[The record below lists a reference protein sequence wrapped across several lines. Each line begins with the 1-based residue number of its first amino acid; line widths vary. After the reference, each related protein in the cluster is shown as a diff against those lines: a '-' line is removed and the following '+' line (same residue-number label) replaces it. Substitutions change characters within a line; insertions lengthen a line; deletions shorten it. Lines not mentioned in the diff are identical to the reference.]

1 MRDWPC
7 RRLRIFLWLPSEVQ
21 KNSAIFAAYS
31 KKTIK

>member
-1 MRDWPC
+1 MRDRPEG
-7 RRLRIFLWLPSEVQ
+7 RLRIFLPGVFKVQ